1 MFERAI
7 SSFRIS
13 SERRSYRL
21 HLVVKC
27 QVGQI
32 PRPDRKLIDL
42 LEKIE
47 MTVTTEFP
55 IPLHEY
61 QVVPLDPK
69 NPTLT
74 AEQRTQLDKNIQLC
88 RDAIVF
94 FTAIAD
100 AKGLGGHTGGPYD
113 TVPETLIMHG
123 FMEHSKNGGTPEVL
137 PIFFDEAGHRVATQY
152 LMAVLEGDMDI
163 EKLFHYRE
171 YLSHLPGH
179 PERGFTPGVKF
190 SSGRLG
196 HMWPFVN
203 GVAIANPNQVVF
215 MLGSD
220 GSQMEGN
227 DAEAAR
233 LAVAQNLNV
242 KVVVDDN
249 DVTIAGHPSEYLK
262 GFDVSKTLEGHGLTV
277 NTGDG
282 EDLDSLYARM
292 CEAVTHDGPV
302 ALMNKRKMCVGIKG
316 LEGSAH
322 GHDVIKTAVAIE
334 HLKSRGRDAAA
345 EYLTTVEKGPG
356 GPSHQGSDG
365 SSIGKNRDLFGK
377 IMNGILDKIPEEQ
390 RIESI
395 RVFDCDLEG
404 SCGLNHIR
412 AEHPEVFVRGGI
424 MERGN
429 FSAAAG
435 FGYERGKQGVFATF
449 SAFLEMVVSEI
460 TMARL
465 NQSNVLAHFS
475 HAGCD
480 DMADNTCHFGLNN
493 MFSDNGL
500 PEEGHDNTRLYFPA
514 DQHQFK
520 KCLETIYSQ
529 EGLRFIFSTRS
540 GVPDLLNEEGNKVFG
555 DDYEFVPGKDDVI
568 REGTAGYIVT
578 FGETTYRAL
587 DAVIRL
593 KESGTDVGLICK
605 STLNVYDEEMMAK
618 LAAAPAVLVAESF
631 NVKTGLGSRFGTEL
645 LKRGFKGNYNNIG
658 THKEGSGGLWQQM
671 GYQGL
676 DSDGIMASM
685 QKLT

>member
-1 MFERAI
+1 MA
-7 SSFRIS
+7 
-13 SERRSYRL
+13 
-21 HLVVKC
+21 VAA
-27 QVGQI
+27 G
-32 PRPDRKLIDL
+32 
-42 LEKIE
+42 
-47 MTVTTEFP
+47 FP
-55 IPLHEY
+55 
-61 QVVPLDPK
+61 VPLDQYKVVALDPK
-69 NPTLT
+69 QPKLT
-74 AEQRTQLDKNIQLC
+74 AEQKAQLEANIQLC

-123 FMEHSKNGGTPEVL
+123 FMEHARQGGTPDVL
-137 PIFFDEAGHRVATQY
+137 PVFFDEAGHRVATQY

-163 EKLFHYRE
+163 EKLYHYRE

-203 GVAIANPNQVVF
+203 GVAIANPDKVVF

-233 LAVAQNLNV
+233 LAVAQNLNIKLV
-242 KVVVDDN
+242 IDDN
-249 DVTIAGHPSEYLK
+249 DVTIAGHPSDYLP
-262 GFDVSKTLEGHGLTV
+262 GYDVTKTLEGHGLKTCS
-277 NTGDG
+277 GDG
-282 EDLDSLYARM
+282 EDLDSLYSRM
-292 CEAVTHDGPV
+292 CQAVTTEGPI
-302 ALMNKRKMCVGIKG
+302 ALMNKRQMCVGIEG

-322 GHDVIKTAVAIE
+322 GHDVIKTSTAI
-334 HLKSRGRDAAA
+334 
-345 EYLTTVEKGPG
+345 EYLTARGRQEAADYLGTVKKGPG
-356 GPSHQGSDG
+356 GPTYQGSDAK
-365 SSIGKNRDLFGK
+365 SVGKNRDAFGK
-377 IMNGILDKIPEEQ
+377 IVNEILDGMSVEE
-390 RIESI
+390 RVASV

-412 AEHPEVFVRGGI
+412 AKHPEVFVRGGI

-429 FSAAAG
+429 YSAAAG
-435 FGYERGKQGVFATF
+435 FGYEKGKQGIFATF

-465 NQSNVLAHFS
+465 NSSNVLAHFS

-493 MFSDNGL
+493 MFAANGL
-500 PEEGHDNTRLYFPA
+500 PDEGKDTTRLYFPA

-520 KCLETIYSQ
+520 ACLKKIFGD

-540 GVPDLLNEEGNKVFG
+540 GVPDLLDEAGNRVYG
-555 DDYEFVPGKDDVI
+555 DDYEFVVGKDEVI

-593 KESGTDVGLICK
+593 KEAGHDVGLICK
-605 STLNVYDEEMMAK
+605 PTLNVYDEDMMAK

-631 NVKTGLGSRFGTEL
+631 NVNTGLGSRFGTEL
-645 LKRGFKGNYNNIG
+645 LKRGFKGSYNNIG
-658 THKEGSGGLWQQM
+658 TNREGSGGLWQQM
-671 GYQGL
+671 GYQGV
-676 DSDGIMASM
+676 DADGILEAM
-685 QKLT
+685 KGLLG

>member
-1 MFERAI
+1 M
-7 SSFRIS
+7 
-13 SERRSYRL
+13 SE
-21 HLVVKC
+21 V
-27 QVGQI
+27 Q
-32 PRPDRKLIDL
+32 
-42 LEKIE
+42 
-47 MTVTTEFP
+47 EFP
-55 IPLHEY
+55 IPLKDY
-61 QVVPLDPK
+61 KVVALDPAQPK
-69 NPTLT
+69 LT
-74 AEQRTQLDKNIQLC
+74 DEQRTQLQANIDLC

-123 FMEHSKNGGTPEVL
+123 FMAHSRSGGSPSVL

-163 EKLFHYRE
+163 ERLFHYRE

-196 HMWPFVN
+196 HMWPYVN
-203 GVAIANPNQVVF
+203 GVAIANPDDVVF

-242 KVVVDDN
+242 KLLIDDN

-262 GFDVSKTLEGHGLTV
+262 GFDVSSTLAGHGLSV

-282 EDLDSLYARM
+282 EDLDSLYSRM
-292 CEAVTHDGPV
+292 CAAVTTDGPI
-302 ALMNKRKMCVGIKG
+302 ALMNKRKMCVGIDA

-334 HLKSRGRDAAA
+334 HLEGRGRSEAAA
-345 EYLTTVEKGPG
+345 YLKTVTKGPS
-356 GPSHQGSDG
+356 GPTHEGSDS
-365 SSIGKNRDLFGK
+365 SSIGKNRDLFGR
-377 IMNGILDKIPEEQ
+377 IINDILGEMSEEE
-390 RIESI
+390 RVKTV

-404 SCGLNHIR
+404 SCGLNHVR

-429 FSAAAG
+429 YSAAAG
-435 FGYERGKQGVFATF
+435 FGYEAGKQGIFATF
-449 SAFLEMVVSEI
+449 SAFLEMCVSEI

-493 MFSDNGL
+493 LFADNGL
-500 PEEGHDNTRLYFPA
+500 PDEGKDTTGIYFPA
-514 DQHQFK
+514 DQHQFRA
-520 KCLETIYSQ
+520 CLKSIYNDP
-529 EGLRFIFSTRS
+529 GLRFIFSTRS
-540 GVPDLLNEEGNKVFG
+540 GVPDLLDESGNKLFG
-555 DDYEFVPGKDDVI
+555 DDYQFESGKDVVV
-568 REGTAGYIVT
+568 REGTAGYIVS

-587 DAVIRL
+587 DAVI
-593 KESGTDVGLICK
+593 KMKAAGIDVGLICK
-605 STLNVYDEEMMAK
+605 PTLNVYDEEMMAK
-618 LAAAPAVLVAESF
+618 LAASPAVMVAESF
-631 NVKTGLGSRFGTEL
+631 NVKNGLGARFGTEL
-645 LKRGFKGNYNNIG
+645 LKRGFSGKYTNIG
-658 THKEGSGGLWQQM
+658 THREGSGGLWQQM

-676 DSDGIMASM
+676 DSNGISTTFKALIGAAS
-685 QKLT
+685 

>member
-1 MFERAI
+1 MSVA
-7 SSFRIS
+7 
-13 SERRSYRL
+13 
-21 HLVVKC
+21 
-27 QVGQI
+27 
-32 PRPDRKLIDL
+32 
-42 LEKIE
+42 
-47 MTVTTEFP
+47 TEFP
-55 IPLHEY
+55 IPLQDY
-61 QVVPLDPK
+61 KVVSLDP
-69 NPTLT
+69 NMPELT
-74 AEQRTQLDKNIQLC
+74 AEQREQLTKNIQLC

-123 FMEHSKNGGTPEVL
+123 FMEHAKNGGTPDVL

-152 LMAVLEGDMDI
+152 LMAVLEGELDI
-163 EKLFHYRE
+163 ERLYHYRE

-196 HMWPFVN
+196 HMWPYVN
-203 GVAIANPNQVVF
+203 GVALANPGKTVF

-233 LAVAQNLNV
+233 LAVSEKLNI
-242 KVVVDDN
+242 KLLIDDN
-249 DVTIAGHPSEYLK
+249 DVTIAGHPSDYLP
-262 GFDVSKTLEGHGLTV
+262 GYDVSKTLEGHGLAV
-277 NTGDG
+277 DIG
-282 EDLDSLYARM
+282 EGEELDALYARM
-292 CEAVTHDGPV
+292 CKAVTTPGPV
-302 ALMNKRKMCVGIKG
+302 ALLNRRKMCVGIEG

-322 GHDVIKTAVAIE
+322 GHDVIKTAVAIDY
-334 HLKSRGRDAAA
+334 LKAKGRDAAVS
-345 EYLTTVEKGPG
+345 YLEGVEKGPK
-356 GPSHQGSDG
+356 GPTHKGSDA
-365 SSIGKNRDLFGK
+365 SSIGKNRDLFGR
-377 IMNGILDKIPEEQ
+377 IMCAILGDIPEQ
-390 RIESI
+390 KRIETV

-412 AEHPEVFVRGGI
+412 KAHPEVFVRGGI

-435 FGYERGKQGVFATF
+435 FGYEEGKQGVFATF

-465 NQSNVLAHFS
+465 NSSNVLAHFS

-493 MFSDNGL
+493 MFAANGL
-500 PEEGHDNTRLYFPA
+500 PDEGKDTTRLYFPA

-520 KCLETIYSQ
+520 ACLEKIFHDA
-529 EGLRFIFSTRS
+529 GLRFIFSTRS
-540 GVPDLLNEEGNKVFG
+540 GVPDILDDDGNTFFG
-555 DDYEFVPGKDDVI
+555 DGYQFVTGKDDLV
-568 REGTAGYIVT
+568 REGTAGYIVS
-578 FGETTYRAL
+578 FGETLYRSL
-587 DAVIRL
+587 DAVLAL
-593 KESGTDVGLICK
+593 KEQGKDFGLVCK
-605 STLNVYDEEMMAK
+605 STLNMYDEEMMAK

-631 NVKTGLGSRFGTEL
+631 NVNTGLGSRFGTEL
-645 LKRGFKGNYNNIG
+645 LKRGFTGKYNNIG
-658 THKEGSGGLWQQM
+658 TNKEGSGGLWQQM

-676 DSDGIMASM
+676 DSEGIQAAAAA
-685 QKLT
+685 LT